1 MADPSVELEDLYK
14 ALEGRYFG
22 SARLEM
28 EALMEVLFARAT
40 QGAKKVW
47 AARPEDKEELDEYLF
62 NQLVEL
68 SQGPLCQS
76 ADDVGARYVSVHRAE
91 QGAGTSLP
99 LITPQREGKQLLGA
113 HARTVMD
120 VLASKGQYE
129 AEKRFTGIY
138 GDLVLNRVRN
148 TVKLSAKAAG
158 NTWCRVPEAGACP
171 FCLML
176 ASRGAVYED
185 KTTATRSQGGSRYH
199 AHCKCTAV
207 EILHE
212 ADVPPAARR
221 AWDLTEKFNLRT
233 VTDWAAARKDPA
245 IIEYLLDNGIRDDPT
260 RTVRLGP
267 MLHPEIPTLD
277 PLGPLPRPTL
287 EDFDVNC
294 FGKSQK
300 RKSGK
305 IKYYGGHLYGTGI
318 PGKTEFPASWTA
330 DDIIYATE
338 LTLREPQRIVPR
350 GSQRTSHFREVHGV
364 VVEVSFYQVS
374 PLEEPVYRHSVPIN
388 GNGVYFRGEDGV
400 VMARPIDVSILGRG
414 SYGHH

>member
-1 MADPSVELEDLYK
+1 MADPSTELENLYK
-14 ALEGRYFG
+14 AFEGRYFG

-40 QGAKKVW
+40 QGAKKAW
-47 AARPEDKEELDEYLF
+47 QARPGDKEELDEYLF

-76 ADDVGARYVSVHRAE
+76 ADNVGARYVSVHRAE
-91 QGAGTSLP
+91 EGAGTSLA
-99 LITPQREGKQLLGA
+99 LVIPQREGKQLLGA
-113 HARTVMD
+113 HARTVME

-129 AEKRFTGIY
+129 AEKRFAGICA
-138 GDLVLNRVRN
+138 DLVLNRVRN

-158 NTWCRVPEAGACP
+158 NKWARVPEAGACP

-176 ASRGAVYED
+176 ASRGAVYTD

-199 AHCKCTAV
+199 AHCKCSAV

-233 VTDWAAARKDPA
+233 VKDWAAARKDPA

-260 RTVRLGP
+260 RTGRLGP
-267 MLHPEIPTLD
+267 SLLPADFKVTGITPDARGLH
-277 PLGPLPRPTL
+277 PTL

-294 FGKSQK
+294 LGKVRM
-300 RKSGK
+300 RKIGP
-305 IKYYGGHLYGTGI
+305 KYLAGHLFGTGA
-318 PGKTEFPASWTA
+318 PYKTEFPSSWTV

-338 LTLREPQRIVPR
+338 WVKANPLAIRHR
-350 GSQRTSHFREVHGV
+350 GDRTDVLGELYGV
-364 VVEVSFYQVS
+364 IVEVSYYENDGRLF
-374 PLEEPVYRHSVPIN
+374 YRHTVPIN
-388 GNGVYFRGEDGV
+388 GRGVYYNDGDGNKIP
-400 VMARPIDVSILGRG
+400 RLFDVSVIGG
-414 SYGHH
+414 GKTE